1 MMTPWLQ
8 QWLLIRQFPPAG
20 WQKAQPAPPPLTNK
34 SGAQS
39 LALKLKITPM
49 TVILLNAHKIYLHIF
64 VTFLVFYIKIRPK
77 CTVALIWFHSF
88 FSRKK
93 SEIWIAFTFFE
104 KWKVKSF
111 SFSLFSRNEKWI
123 DFWFHSFQEVKVKLK
138 SLEIERWNMKKI
150 LENSRETRLSQ
161 GTDYLNHAVYP
172 FYLEGLIKPSSK
184 S

>member
-1 MMTPWLQ
+1 MNKRKWKFNFRGEDDTVIIAMTPDQAVFPSRLTKGSTSATYRQ
-8 QWLLIRQFPPAG
+8 IRRPEPC
-20 WQKAQPAPPPLTNK
+20 LT
-34 SGAQS
+34 
-39 LALKLKITPM
+39 KITPM

-111 SFSLFSRNEKWI
+111 SFSLFSRNEKW
-123 DFWFHSFQEVKVKLK
+123 
-138 SLEIERWNMKKI
+138 
-150 LENSRETRLSQ
+150 
-161 GTDYLNHAVYP
+161 
-172 FYLEGLIKPSSK
+172 
-184 S
+184 